1 MITLLETRFTRGFD
15 LSQVPAHRM
24 SQIESRKHERF
35 VPARSVVLA
44 QMNVLVTVDNFEGV
58 AARQMPDGRVRLYV
72 VSDDN
77 FSGKQR
83 TLLMIYDVPSPA

>member
-1 MITLLETRFTRGFD
+1 
-15 LSQVPAHRM
+15 
-24 SQIESRKHERF
+24 
-35 VPARSVVLA
+35 
-44 QMNVLVTVDNFEGV
+44 
-58 AARQMPDGRVRLYV
+58 MPDGRVRLYV